1 VGLMELLSKAAT
13 VAMLSFVVS
22 SMLAMGAALT
32 VSQIFDPL
40 RNARLVVLAL
50 VANFVLMPL
59 GAFALAKVLWLD
71 EPLGVGLLLLGCA
84 AGAPFLPKLAQL
96 AKGNLPFGVGAMV
109 LLMVITVAYLPIVL
123 PLLLPGVTVNP
134 VRIAQSLVLLMLLPL
149 AIGLFVKAR
158 YDATAARVKPPL
170 DWLSNVSLILLIV
183 LITVVNFDKV
193 LQVFGT
199 RGILAGLLFIALGFC
214 IGWMLGGPGN
224 DTRPVLALATAQRNI
239 AAALVV
245 GSQSFSDPK
254 VVVMVIVVAIVGLII
269 LMPLSRALANR

>member
-1 VGLMELLSKAAT
+1 MELLSKAVT

-22 SMLAMGAALT
+22 SMLAMGVSLT

-40 RNARLVVLAL
+40 RNVRLVVLAL